1 MSDTSTGHGLT
12 VTYDEETLT
21 FTFDWDP
28 ETHPEYNFLEDLTS
42 NELIK
47 MITDY
52 LELIENEQKEKS
64 DASIQDRGQSC
75 GTSKGINDS
84 KPQS

>member
-1 MSDTSTGHGLT
+1 MSDTSTGEGLT
-12 VTYDEETLT
+12 VTYDDESLT

-28 ETHPEYNFLEDLTS
+28 ETHPEYNFLENMTS

-52 LELIENEQKEKS
+52 LELTENAQKES
-64 DASIQDRGQSC
+64 TEASL
-75 GTSKGINDS
+75 
-84 KPQS
+84 